1 MKKIIICLSSFIVL
15 IGVSFL
21 FYTNA
26 FAAITPNFIKTPINT
41 GQIKA
46 LVVRV
51 GYKDFPLDGSNE
63 YYTLANDDFIKSI
76 FEGTDNNSDLPY
88 NGARDYIEK
97 SSYGKMSLA
106 LGDIVDIQMD
116 NDIDSYIFPYGLPEN
131 DFDDYEIWINN
142 PSYRGPYY
150 VIDSDEFERKLLN
163 TINISDYDSNND
175 GIIDALYI
183 LDTANRRSLFP
194 GITNFSTPLH
204 HGNVWIPL
212 YMNRDIKT
220 LTKTFIHET
229 GHLLLDL
236 PDYYDLN
243 GFDTYHYP
251 NYSVENIM
259 NTGYGDY
266 DAVAKWH
273 MGWLNDDN
281 VIHIFPNNNEIATVS
296 LTPSDSD
303 NDKGKKLVFINLK
316 DYAYIDDI
324 DEELE
329 KYYNIAVEYISGSN
343 NNHFSNLIKPK
354 GFRFYL
360 LEDYDYESGIP
371 SEYSHIN
378 RAYKTGKY
386 DPSFLQHIS
395 YQVLDE
401 EDTIENLFDLG
412 IDITEIN
419 AGDNPS
425 FTYHYTK
432 KNNIDLPVTDIYT
445 SADYTALF
453 EQISRL
459 SDEFKDIDFIPAF
472 LPEEYYNKYTEE
484 SLKRLEEALYTQ
496 YDNYKLP
503 EQYIVD
509 QNTEKLK
516 AAIDG
521 LELKPLETEKETDVT
536 EPTTTTVLIEN
547 EHSEEKNEEPVSN
560 DDIIAKHIPNE
571 TSQAEKLSFN
581 NIPQRK
587 QKSAA
592 SIVKTIAPQTGD
604 QNNFVIPLAVIII
617 SGSAIIL
624 LSVRKRI
631 KR

>member
-1 MKKIIICLSSFIVL
+1 MKKIISYCTLLIVL
-15 IGVSFL
+15 ISVSFTL
-21 FYTNA
+21 YTNVS
-26 FAAITPNFIKTPINT
+26 AAVTPNFVKNPINT

-63 YYTLANDDFIKSI
+63 HYTLANDDFIKSI
-76 FEGTDNNSDLPY
+76 FEGTDNNSDLSY

-97 SSYGKMSLA
+97 ASYGKMSLA

-116 NDIDSYIFPYGLPEN
+116 NDIDSYIWPNGLPEN
-131 DFDDYEIWINN
+131 DFDDYEIEINN
-142 PSYRGPYY
+142 PQYKGPYH
-150 VIDSDEFERKLLN
+150 VVDSDEFERKLLN

-194 GITNFSTPLH
+194 GYTNPSVSMY

-220 LTKTFIHET
+220 LTQTFIHET

-236 PDYYDLN
+236 PDYYNLN
-243 GFDTYHYP
+243 GFDTYHYS

-259 NTGYGDY
+259 NTGFGDF

-273 MGWLNDDN
+273 MGWLNNDNIIRIFPDDN
-281 VIHIFPNNNEIATVS
+281 ETATIS

-303 NDKGKKLVFINLK
+303 SDEGKKLAIINLK
-316 DYAYIDDI
+316 D
-324 DEELE
+324 EESELF
-329 KYYNIAVEYISGSN
+329 YNIAVEYISGSN
-343 NNHFSNLIKPK
+343 NNNFSNLTKPK

-360 LEDYDYESGIP
+360 IEGCYDERIVTA
-371 SEYSHIN
+371 EYSYIT
-378 RAYKTGKY
+378 RAFKTGKY

-412 IDITEIN
+412 IDITNIKT
-419 AGDNPS
+419 GDSPS
-425 FTYHYTK
+425 FTYHYTNK
-432 KNNIDLPVTDIYT
+432 EIANFPAPGIYT
-445 SADYTALF
+445 SADYSSLF
-453 EQISRL
+453 EQIARL
-459 SDEFKDIDFIPAF
+459 SDDFTDIDFIPTF
-472 LPEEYYNKYTEE
+472 IPEVYYTKYTED

-496 YDNYKLP
+496 YDKYKLP

-521 LELKPLETEKETDVT
+521 LELKGENTEQTFENAQNNDSTEITNSTHSSPSNNNETISPQPDKSQD
-536 EPTTTTVLIEN
+536 N
-547 EHSEEKNEEPVSN
+547 N
-560 DDIIAKHIPNE
+560 DDVGFANPNNQTNPNHIKIEAPI
-571 TSQAEKLSFN
+571 K
-581 NIPQRK
+581 
-587 QKSAA
+587 KS
-592 SIVKTIAPQTGD
+592 TLRRTFAPQTGKD
-604 QNNFVIPLAVIII
+604 NNELLFCIFSFILASASLCIII
-617 SGSAIIL
+617 L
-624 LSVRKRI
+624 YRKI
-631 KR
+631 VK